1 MKTETKNTRCGKT
14 MSGYGNDDL
23 KKNLEN
29 HERFCPACQ
38 NERPK
43 TVTKKVDDT
52 IIESITSDNKKIIND
67 VPKGKKKGGILN
79 SFKKSKKDKK

>member
-38 NERPK
+38 NESPK
-43 TVTKKVDDT
+43 VVTKKVDDT

-67 VPKGKKKGGILN
+67 VPKGKRKVEYLIVLKRVKKN
-79 SFKKSKKDKK
+79 E